1 MRRLY
6 RPENWRVRH
15 KLTAVVLFPGL
26 LAAAMAVV
34 SISHTIGDANDH
46 RRFSEMAR
54 LQQPALDLVR
64 ALQDERD
71 VTASFIRG
79 RREAADTDPREQRAE
94 VDTAVAAYRSA
105 AAGIDTTDDPQLDT
119 VLQDI
124 ARELGSLPALRTSVD
139 RANLTQSSILANY
152 TTAIRRLLD
161 IGPALASRN
170 GGSAAASHVHSLN
183 ALSRA
188 TENTSRVRAS
198 LNSVLTTRT
207 FLVGQ
212 FPDFAGTVARQQ
224 ESINEF
230 MTTASTE
237 QRSLYADTVKGVPV
251 STAHAI
257 QERATEQAQSARI
270 DVDPAAWHR
279 ASSHKITLMREVE
292 AEILADLVAVSSE
305 AHASRERV
313 ALWSAVGLAAVFA
326 ATGCVITAVVRSLT
340 RPLAR
345 LRMSALEVANERLP
359 EALTRLR
366 QAHVDDLDGYRS
378 TPTGVASDDEIGEV
392 AEAFDAVQNA
402 AVALVRD
409 QAALR
414 AHINGMFIHLSRR
427 NQQRVGRLLTEIGD
441 LEQHERDPDHLAR
454 LFRLDH
460 LATQMLRT
468 DESLLVL
475 AGSDT
480 GRIWEQPMP
489 LADIMLAAGAEV
501 EQYTRIDYRPL
512 VTADVA
518 ADAVTDLVHLLA
530 ELMENATDFSGADT
544 RVTVTCGMAPDRLSD
559 LLISIQDHG
568 TGMTPEH
575 LAAVNQR
582 LASASSLDPGAG
594 RSMGLIVVGRLA
606 AKHGVHVHLVSGVQR
621 GTTALVRIPASLL
634 TARHHGAPAVTHEQ
648 CPPTADRPVSR
659 SEPARLSCQGTADDP
674 GTADDNGFPRGAPHS
689 TDAAPAFS
697 SPQEWLTQRR
707 FAQRLHSGDTPA
719 PCPLPPARSGSTP
732 PDTEGRL

>member
-1 MRRLY
+1 MY

-79 RREAADTDPREQRAE
+79 RRKVVDTDPREQRAE

-124 ARELGSLPALRTSVD
+124 TRELRSLPALRTSVD

-170 GGSAAASHVHSLN
+170 GGDAAASHVRSLN

-224 ESINEF
+224 ESINQF
-230 MTTASTE
+230 MTTASTK
-237 QRSLYADTVKGVPV
+237 QRSLYADTVKGAPV

-257 QERATEQAQSARI
+257 QERATEQAQSPRI
-270 DVDPAAWHR
+270 DVDPAAWRR

-305 AHASRERV
+305 AHASRESV
-313 ALWSAVGLAAVFA
+313 ALWSAAGMAAVFA
-326 ATGCVITAVVRSLT
+326 TTGWVITAVVRSLT

-366 QAHVDDLDGYRS
+366 QADVDDLDGYRS

-402 AVALVRD
+402 AVALIRD

-512 VTADVA
+512 VTADMA

-544 RVTVTCGMAPDRLSD
+544 RVTVTCGMAPDRPSD
-559 LLISIQDHG
+559 LLVSIQDHG
-568 TGMTPEH
+568 TGMAPEH

-582 LASASSLDPGAG
+582 LASASSLDPSAG

-606 AKHGVHVHLVSGVQR
+606 AKHGIHVHLVSGVQR

-634 TARHHGAPAVTHEQ
+634 TARHDGAPATHEQ
-648 CPPTADRPVSR
+648 CPPPADRPVSR
-659 SEPARLSCQGTADDP
+659 SEPARLSSP
-674 GTADDNGFPRGAPHS
+674 GTDGDHVFPRGTPHS
-689 TDAAPAFS
+689 TDSAPAFS

-732 PDTEGRL
+732 PDTEGHL

>member
-1 MRRLY
+1 LY

-15 KLTAVVLFPGL
+15 KLAAVVLFPGL

-34 SISHTIGDANDH
+34 SIAHTIGDANDH
-46 RRFSEMAR
+46 RRFLEMAR
-54 LQQPALDLVR
+54 LQQPALGLVR

-79 RREAADTDPREQRAE
+79 RHKAADAGPREQRAE

-105 AAGIDTTDDPQLDT
+105 AAGIDTTGDPQLGT
-119 VLQDI
+119 VLKDI
-124 ARELGSLPALRTSVD
+124 SRELRSLPALRTSVD
-139 RANLTQSSILANY
+139 RATLTQSSVLANY

-161 IGPALASRN
+161 LGPALASRN
-170 GGSAAASHVHSLN
+170 GGSAAASRVRSLN

-188 TENTSRVRAS
+188 AENTSRVRAS

-212 FPDFAGTVARQQ
+212 FPDFAGTLARQQ
-224 ESINEF
+224 ESVNEF

-237 QRSLYADTVKGVPV
+237 QRSLYADTVKGAPV

-257 QERATEQAQSARI
+257 QERAIEQAQAPRI

-279 ASSHKITLMREVE
+279 AASRKITLMREVE

-313 ALWSAVGLAAVFA
+313 ALWSAVALAAVFA
-326 ATGCVITAVVRSLT
+326 ATGWVITAVVRSLT

-366 QAHVDDLDGYRS
+366 QADVDDLDGYRS

-392 AEAFDAVQNA
+392 AEAFDAVHNA

-414 AHINGMFIHLSRR
+414 AHINGMFIHLARR

-475 AGSDT
+475 AGSGT

-512 VTADVA
+512 VSADIA

-530 ELMENATDFSGADT
+530 ELMENATDFSGAHT
-544 RVTVTCGMAPDRLSD
+544 RVTVTCGMAPDRLGD
-559 LLISIQDHG
+559 LLVSIRDQG
-568 TGMTPEH
+568 TGMAPGH

-582 LASASSLDPGAG
+582 LASASLLDPGAG

-606 AKHGVHVHLVSGVQR
+606 AKHGVHVHLVCGVQQ
-621 GTTALVRIPASLL
+621 GTTALVRIPASLF
-634 TARHHGAPAVTHEQ
+634 TARDHGAFVTHEQ
-648 CPPTADRPVSR
+648 CPPPADRPVSR
-659 SEPARLSCQGTADDP
+659 SGPARLSCP
-674 GTADDNGFPRGAPHS
+674 GTADDDGFPHGTPHS
-689 TDAAPAFS
+689 SDAAPAFS

-732 PDTEGRL
+732 PDTEGHL